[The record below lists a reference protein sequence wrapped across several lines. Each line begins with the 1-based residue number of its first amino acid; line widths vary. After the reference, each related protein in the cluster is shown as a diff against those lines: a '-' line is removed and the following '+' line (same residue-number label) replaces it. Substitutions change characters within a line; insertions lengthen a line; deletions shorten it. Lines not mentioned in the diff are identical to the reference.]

1 LFIIHKDWQGKP
13 TSETAIDNKKL
24 EIFDEN
30 MSLGEVFFGG
40 RILNLVN
47 DVARKVATEHAEI
60 LCFTIGVDFIRY
72 FSPIKKGDILI
83 CKSQV
88 NHVWDDMLE
97 AGVKVIA
104 EDFRTLEQK
113 HILSAYFI
121 FKADESDESE
131 KTVPLVIPF
140 TLEEKRRFLDAETR
154 KNIRQKRKSFSEE
167 SKS

>member
-13 TSETAIDNKKL
+13 TSETAIDDKRL

-30 MSLGEVFFGG
+30 MSLGEVIFGG
-40 RILNLVN
+40 RILNMVN
-47 DVARKVATEHAEI
+47 DVARDVATDHAEI
-60 LCFTIGVDFIRY
+60 RCFTIGVDFIRY

-88 NHVWDDMLE
+88 NHVWEDKLE
-97 AGVKVIA
+97 VGIKVIA
-104 EDFRTLEQK
+104 EDFRSLEQK

-121 FKADESDESE
+121 FKADESDNAI
-131 KTVPLVIPF
+131 PLVIPI

-167 SKS
+167 STSH